1 MDDPHDPVAAIRG
14 LKADFLRGSPKRL
27 ATIDAQLARLKESP
41 GDRAALQSL
50 RTELR
55 SLASLG
61 RASGFPKV
69 SRLSQEGESRCGR
82 VAKAA
87 SPEDLEALESTAAA
101 IRSEL
106 SEGPGGEPVSP

>member
-14 LKADFLRGSPKRL
+14 LKSDFLRGSGKRL

-50 RTELR
+50 RSELR
-55 SLASLG
+55 ALASLG

-69 SRLSQEGESRCGR
+69 SRLAQEGDSRCGR
-82 VAKAA
+82 VAKVA
-87 SPEDLEALESTAAA
+87 SPDDVAAWESLAAE

-106 SEGPGGEPVSP
+106 SETPGS